1 MLFVIQICGLI
12 NGNIVVSVLNFSIKT
27 YRFIVFWLYKELM
40 YNFLLL
46 SAYLCLCVC
55 LGCVVVVVVVK
66 QYRYVQ

>member
-55 LGCVVVVVVVK
+55 LGCVVVVVK
-66 QYRYVQ
+66 QYQYVQ